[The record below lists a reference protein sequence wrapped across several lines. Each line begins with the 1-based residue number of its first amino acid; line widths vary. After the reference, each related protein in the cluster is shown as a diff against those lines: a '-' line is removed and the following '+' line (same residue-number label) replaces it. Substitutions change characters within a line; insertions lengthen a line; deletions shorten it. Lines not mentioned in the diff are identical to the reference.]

1 MKINILL
8 RLKQSFFSTK
18 IISLKI
24 IAFYLF
30 AYTCLVVEEPIVE
43 EEPVV
48 EEKKGTRN
56 FIEDSIVTT
65 KTNLVAIK

>member
-30 AYTCLVVEEPIVE
+30 AYTCLLVFCNNQS
-43 EEPVV
+43 VV

>member
-30 AYTCLVVEEPIVE
+30 AYTCFVVSCNNQSVLEM
-43 EEPVV
+43 
-48 EEKKGTRN
+48 KKGTRN
-56 FIEDSIVTT
+56 FIEDCIVTT

>member
-30 AYTCLVVEEPIVE
+30 AYTWLVVFCNNQS
-43 EEPVV
+43 VV

-56 FIEDSIVTT
+56 FIEDCIVTT
-65 KTNLVAIK
+65 KTNLVVIK

>member
-18 IISLKI
+18 IISFKI

-30 AYTCLVVEEPIVE
+30 AYTCLVVFCNNQS
-43 EEPVV
+43 VV

-56 FIEDSIVTT
+56 FVEDSIVTT